1 MNSIT
6 DLAEHIVLDDVNDTF
21 YRTLCFS
28 NFNRS
33 IEEPKTEFEQQL
45 DSTISNKL
53 SRQLNWSSSV
63 CSLDN
68 STHKI
73 THLISLY
80 FQGRLSESEFNR
92 LSADNYW
99 LSAALEQELSDEQR
113 QKLFC
118 ESPGGCKISA
128 EMSAVVWRYFLLQ
141 LSEPFKY
148 LAEQVHVF
156 SHITVE
162 LACSGNEQ
170 TVAQEEMH
178 HLAFLNT
185 YPFLVLLMLLDKT
198 VQSAKQE
205 LLNKIGFEC
214 ESSRINV
221 LQYQPCA
228 ELVLSF
234 LIFDEFVKY
243 HVHDHIS
250 GNIESNLG
258 VDISHAKED
267 AKSIFLQAR
276 TQAILNSLAHIP
288 VLTADQKANFANQVG
303 IKAEIKSS
311 TSDAYSSL
319 IKKLM
324 PSKYQFNVSTPV

>member
-28 NFNRS
+28 NFTRS

-45 DSTISNKL
+45 DTTISNKL

-80 FQGRLSESEFNR
+80 LQGKLGEVELKR

-99 LSAALEQELSDEQR
+99 LSAALEQELTESQF
-113 QKLFC
+113 QKLIC
-118 ESPGGCKISA
+118 CNLNGCMVSS
-128 EMSAVVWRYFLLQ
+128 ELSMVVWRYFSLQ
-141 LSEPFKY
+141 LSEPFKS
-148 LAEQVHVF
+148 LAEQVQVF
-156 SHITVE
+156 SHIIVE
-162 LACSGNEQ
+162 LGCQDESYNGAAED
-170 TVAQEEMH
+170 MH
-178 HLAFLNT
+178 HLAFLNS

-214 ESSRINV
+214 EATRVNV
-221 LQYQPCA
+221 ANYQPSA

-234 LIFDEFVKY
+234 LIFDEFIKY

-250 GNIESNLG
+250 GNVESNLG
-258 VDISHAKED
+258 VELSDVQEGAK
-267 AKSIFLQAR
+267 ATFLKAR

-288 VLTADQKANFANQVG
+288 ILTAEQKISFSNQVG
-303 IKAEIKSS
+303 IKAEVRTTS
-311 TSDAYSSL
+311 SDAINSL

-324 PSKYQFNVSTPV
+324 PSKYQFNVSTLV

>member
-28 NFNRS
+28 NFTRS

-45 DSTISNKL
+45 DTTISNKL

-80 FQGRLSESEFNR
+80 FQGKLNEAELKKLSD
-92 LSADNYW
+92 DNYW
-99 LSAALEQELSDEQR
+99 LSAALEQELNDMQI

-128 EMSAVVWRYFLLQ
+128 EMSAVVWRYFMLQ
-141 LSEPFKY
+141 LSEPFKF
-148 LAEQVHVF
+148 LAEQVQVF
-156 SHITVE
+156 SHITIE
-162 LACSGNEQ
+162 LACSENKDEK
-170 TVAQEEMH
+170 AIEEMH

-221 LQYQPCA
+221 LQYQPSA

-250 GNIESNLG
+250 GDIESNLG
-258 VDISHAKED
+258 VDISNAKED
-267 AKSIFLQAR
+267 AKTIFLQAR
-276 TQAILNSLAHIP
+276 TQAILNSLADIP
-288 VLTADQKANFANQVG
+288 VLTAEQRARFSNQVG
-303 IKAEIKSS
+303 IKAEIKNT
-311 TSDAYSSL
+311 TSDAHSCL